1 MTLNPVNKKINN
13 PNPVFAFSFVSYTW
27 SKMSSKFIIVLLC
40 IVVVDSLVL
49 NNTPNN
55 NVIEGDFEEQ
65 EENVNNVFD
74 GVYSECFLYLSY
86 SCLQRK
92 TLLYLKEINKLSEV
106 SVIGDYVKFG
116 K

>member
-13 PNPVFAFSFVSYTW
+13 PNPVFAISFVSYTC
-27 SKMSSKFIIVLLC
+27 SKMSSKYIIVLLC

-49 NNTPNN
+49 DNNPSND
-55 NVIEGDFEEQ
+55 VIESDFDEQ
-65 EENVNNVFD
+65 EKNENNIFD

-92 TLLYLKEINKLSEV
+92 TLLYLKELNKLSEV
-106 SVIGDYVKFG
+106 SVIGEYVKFG